1 MKIRGD
7 QLAAT
12 LAGKPVP
19 LYWLA
24 GDEPLLAQEAADA
37 VRAHWR
43 EAGFAERTV
52 HHVEAGFDWEDFLYE
67 LDATSLFS
75 ERKLLEL
82 RFYSGKLD
90 QKGREAL
97 GAYLDREPAD
107 FRLLISGPRIEAS
120 TLATKWF
127 KQLESRVALVQIWP
141 IDRSRMPAWLRQRLR
156 QAGIEADNSAL
167 QALTDRVEGNLLAAQ
182 QEIDKLALLAGA
194 EPGASIP
201 LNGEN
206 VLRLVADSSRYD
218 LGKLAEAALKG
229 ETARAQRVLNGLKAE
244 GVFPL
249 LILGTIS
256 RELRQLLEIHGKL
269 SQGQDIGRAMSA
281 ARVWQ
286 SRKNLVSQ
294 AIQRLDPAAIE
305 DLLEHCKTIDHAV
318 KGLHRANPWDELSLL
333 LLHLCGSRGHF
344 PSRQRRIEATPT
356 KLNSI
361 PAARAAR

>member
-7 QLAAT
+7 QLAPA
-12 LAGKPVP
+12 LAGKSMP

-24 GDEPLLAQEAADA
+24 GDELLLVQEAADA

-43 EAGFAERTV
+43 EAGFAERAV
-52 HHVEAGFDWEDFLYE
+52 YHVEAGFDWDDFLYE

-82 RFYSGKLD
+82 RLHSGKLD
-90 QKGREAL
+90 QNGRAAL
-97 GAYLDREPAD
+97 GAYLDRESGD

-127 KQLESRVALVQIWP
+127 KQLESRLALVQIWP
-141 IDRSRMPAWLRQRLR
+141 LDRSRLPAWLRQRLR
-156 QAGIEADNSAL
+156 RAGIEADHSAL

-201 LNGEN
+201 LSGEN

-229 ETARAQRVLNGLKAE
+229 ETARAQRVLVGLRAE

-256 RELRQLLEIHGKL
+256 RELRQLLDIYGKL
-269 SQGQDIGRAMSA
+269 AQGQDISRAMSS

-286 SRKNLVSQ
+286 SRKNPVSQ
-294 AIQRLDPAAIE
+294 AIQRLNPAAVE
-305 DLLEHCKTIDHAV
+305 NMLEHCKTIDHTV
-318 KGLHRANPWDELSLL
+318 KGLRRANPWDELSLL
-333 LLHLCGSRGHF
+333 LLRLCGSQ
-344 PSRQRRIEATPT
+344 PSGRV
-356 KLNSI
+356 
-361 PAARAAR
+361 